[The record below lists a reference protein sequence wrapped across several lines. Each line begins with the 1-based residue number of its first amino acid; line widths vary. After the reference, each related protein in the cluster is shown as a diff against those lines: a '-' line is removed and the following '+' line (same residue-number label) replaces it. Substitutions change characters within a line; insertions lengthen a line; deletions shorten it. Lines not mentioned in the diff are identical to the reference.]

1 MNSADLFVQCL
12 ETEGVEYVFGIPG
25 EETLELMEALRK
37 SSKIQF
43 IVTRHEQGA
52 AFMADVYGRLTGK
65 AGVCLST
72 LGPGATNLITGV
84 ADANMDRAPLVAI
97 TGQAS
102 LKAAHKESHQYID
115 LVNLFKPVTKWN
127 TRILTPETVPEV
139 VHKAFRIAQMEKPGA
154 THIELSEDV
163 AASQAAGTPLRPSPP
178 ILSRA
183 SDRERR
189 EALKILDQA
198 KRPIILAGNGVIRE
212 NASKELLAFAE
223 KTNIPVANTFMSK
236 GAFPSDH
243 PLHMSTLGLQAKDYA
258 ACGFDHADFVV
269 TVGYDLVEYSPA
281 HWNPHK
287 DKRILAIESVPSD
300 VDEHYNFEM
309 ELVGNIP
316 FVLRKM
322 TEETTFRNQDTYARG
337 LKEFISAEKKDV
349 GSNSDAQLK
358 PQKVIAD
365 LRDALGRQDILVSD
379 VGAHK
384 LWIARLFPAYEPNTV
399 IISNGFASMGIAVPG
414 AIGAKL
420 AFPERKVVAVT
431 GDGGF
436 LMNSQELET
445 GVRLGLDFVVV
456 IFNDEKYGVIEWHQQ
471 KRSLPPSGVHF
482 SNPDFVKYA
491 ESFGCK
497 GVRIQ
502 RADELLPA
510 LQKALGG
517 KGITVIDVPVD
528 YSENMKLTAKLGKNI
543 CPV

>member
-12 ETEGVEYVFGIPG
+12 EHEGVQYVFGIPG

-37 SSKIQF
+37 SPRIQF
-43 IVTRHEQGA
+43 VVTRHEQGA

-84 ADANMDRAPLVAI
+84 ADANMDRAPLVAV
-97 TGQAS
+97 TGQSS
-102 LKAAHKESHQYID
+102 LKSAHKESHQYID
-115 LVNLFKPVTKWN
+115 LVNLFRPVTKWT

-154 THIELSEDV
+154 THIEISEDI
-163 AASQAAGTPLRPSPP
+163 ASQPAAGTPLKASPA

-189 EALKILDQA
+189 DALKILDQA
-198 KRPIILAGNGVIRE
+198 RRPLIVAGNGVIRE
-212 NASKELLAFAE
+212 NAAKELLAFAE

-243 PLHMSTLGLQAKDYA
+243 PLHVSTVGLQARDYA
-258 ACGFDHADFVV
+258 ACGFDHADFVI
-269 TVGYDLVEYSPA
+269 TIGYDLVEYSPA

-287 DKRILAIESVPSD
+287 DKRILAIDSVPSD
-300 VDEHYNFEM
+300 VDEHYNFDM

-316 FVLRKM
+316 FVLRKL
-322 TEETTFRNQDTYARG
+322 TEETTYRNADTYARG
-337 LKEFISAEKKDV
+337 LKDLLAEEKKDV
-349 GSNSDAQLK
+349 GLPGDGRLK

-365 LRDALGRQDILVSD
+365 LREALGRRDILVSD

-384 LWIARLFPAYEPNTV
+384 LWIARLFSAYEPNTV

-445 GVRLGLDFVVV
+445 AVRLGLDFVVL

-471 KRSLPPSGVHF
+471 KRRLPASGVHF

-502 RADELLPA
+502 KADELLPA
-510 LQKALGG
+510 LQKALQE
-517 KGITVIDVPVD
+517 KGVTVIDVPVD
-528 YSENMKLTAKLGKNI
+528 YSENMKLTAKLGLNI

>member
-12 ETEGVEYVFGIPG
+12 ETEGVQYVFGIPG

-97 TGQAS
+97 SGQSS
-102 LKAAHKESHQYID
+102 LKSAHKESHQYID
-115 LVNLFKPVTKWN
+115 LVNLFRPITKWN

-154 THIELSEDV
+154 THIELPEDM
-163 AASQAAGTPLRPSPP
+163 AASHAEGTPLKPSPP

-189 EALKILDQA
+189 EALKMLDQA
-198 KRPIILAGNGVIRE
+198 KRPVILVGNGVIRE
-212 NASKELLAFAE
+212 NAAKELLAFAE

-258 ACGFDHADFVV
+258 ACGFDHADFVI
-269 TVGYDLVEYSPA
+269 TIGYDLVEYAPV
-281 HWNPHK
+281 HWNPFK

-300 VDEHYNFEM
+300 VDEHYNFEL

-322 TEETTFRNQDTYARG
+322 TEETTFRNVDTYARG
-337 LKEFISAEKKDV
+337 LKDFIAAEKKDV
-349 GSNSDAQLK
+349 GTDSDALLK
-358 PQKVIAD
+358 PQKIIAD
-365 LRDALGRQDILVSD
+365 LRDALGRHDILVSD

-384 LWIARLFPAYEPNTV
+384 LWIARLFAAYEPNTV

-420 AFPERKVVAVT
+420 AFPERKIVAVT

-445 GVRLGLDFVVV
+445 GVRLGLDFVVL

-471 KRSLPPSGVHF
+471 KRQLPASGVHF
-482 SNPDFVKYA
+482 KNPDFVKYA

-497 GVRIQ
+497 GVRIG

-510 LQKALGG
+510 LQKALGE

-528 YSENMKLTAKLGKNI
+528 YSENMKLTAKLGRNI